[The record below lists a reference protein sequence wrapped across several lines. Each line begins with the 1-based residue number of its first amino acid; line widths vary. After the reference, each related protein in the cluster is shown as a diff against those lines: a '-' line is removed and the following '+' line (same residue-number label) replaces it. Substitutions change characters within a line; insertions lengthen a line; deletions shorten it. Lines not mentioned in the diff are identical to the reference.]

1 MVFEKEYS
9 WRIPHRVDAQ
19 VTGKVMEQIEE
30 RDGCVTK
37 ESFLEESRPQTAPTH
52 ELFEW
57 DDTVAAERY
66 RLEQSRHIIT
76 DLQVKIIR
84 QDVEKTAPAV
94 VKVTVGNKTKGEYIN
109 AETVMQTDEL
119 RKIAL
124 KNALYDFKQLEAKY
138 SNYVELAEIFTAIH
152 QAERRIN
159 K

>member
-37 ESFLEESRPQTAPTH
+37 EAFLEESRPQTAPTH

-57 DDTVAAERY
+57 DDTVAAEKY

-84 QDVEKTAPAV
+84 HDVEKKAPAV
-94 VKVTVGNKTKGEYIN
+94 VKVTVGNKTKGEYVN
-109 AETVMQTDEL
+109 VETVMQTDEL
-119 RKIAL
+119 RKVAL
-124 KNALYDFKQLEAKY
+124 QNALYDFKQLEAKY
-138 SNYVELAEIFTAIH
+138 GDYVELAEIFTAIH
-152 QAERRIN
+152 QIERKIG
-159 K
+159 